1 MADLSALSRNPELQ
15 RRAVI
20 TLGLLAVYAIGCWVP
35 LPGVDVS
42 RLLGPTPVHNTAV
55 ARLSIMSLGMT
66 PLLSAFVLLE
76 VALIAAPQL
85 REWSAKAN
93 NRELLFG
100 WGTVVGLLLA
110 ALQANGIAVAL
121 EEIHGLV
128 VTPGLTFRAGVVVS
142 LVGATAL
149 LVWLSSLISRHG
161 IGHGFWVLVAVPHAA
176 SFSEALVAQASHW
189 GAAGPIAVAI
199 SIGFLALAAAL
210 FWTLSQAAPPLADT
224 EEILWAIVLGFMA
237 ATWLLLG
244 QVVVLWLAGGDAR
257 GLDIDGVLQSRS
269 AILLP
274 AVTVPIFVL
283 LRRRS
288 FAVTPLLA
296 PVAPLA
302 LTMAALVAGGLAL
315 AYLPDPPL
323 FPGPY
328 TVLMLAAV
336 GVAIAA
342 GFSQRAASGTTEHP
356 V

>member
-1 MADLSALSRNPELQ
+1 MADLSALFRNRDLQ
-15 RRAVI
+15 RRAGI
-20 TLGLLAVYAIGCWVP
+20 TLGLLAVYYIGCWVP

-42 RLLGPTPVHNTAV
+42 RLVGPTPVHNTAV

-66 PLLSAFVLLE
+66 PLLSAFMLLE
-76 VALIAAPQL
+76 LALTAARPF
-85 REWSAKAN
+85 RTWSTKAR
-93 NRELLFG
+93 NRELLAG
-100 WGTVVGLLLA
+100 WVTVVGLLLA
-110 ALQANGIAVAL
+110 AFQANGIAVAL

-128 VTPGLTFRAGVVVS
+128 ATPGLTFRTGVVVT

-149 LVWLSSLISRHG
+149 LVWLASLISRHG
-161 IGHGFWVLVAVPHAA
+161 IGQGFWLLVALPYVV
-176 SFSEALVAQASHW
+176 SFTDALIAQFSHW
-189 GAAGPIAVAI
+189 GAAGPFAIAI

-210 FWTLSQAAPPLADT
+210 FWALSRAAPPLADP
-224 EEILWAIVLGFMA
+224 EEILWALVLGFMA
-237 ATWLLLG
+237 ASWLLLG
-244 QVVVLWLAGGDAR
+244 QILVLWLVGGDAR

-288 FAVTPLLA
+288 FGVKPLLA
-296 PVAPLA
+296 PAAPLA

-323 FPGPY
+323 FPGPS
-328 TVLMLAAV
+328 TVLILAAV

-342 GFSQRAASGTTEHP
+342 SLRQRGASGAAEP
-356 V
+356 LG